1 MHFKSDETS
10 HRVAN
15 ITEEILMK
23 KLIALFVLLG
33 VVLATPVYSAD
44 DKPDSNSWWE
54 SLRRKIEMLT
64 PRKKITTTTA
74 VGGVRGSQA
83 DADDVYWKG
92 EVKAQPVDAKELAAF
107 KKAVSLFDAGDI
119 AGAQGAFSDFLKK
132 HPDSSL
138 RKDAEQALALL
149 QPKK

>member
-1 MHFKSDETS
+1 
-10 HRVAN
+10 
-15 ITEEILMK
+15 MK

-44 DKPDSNSWWE
+44 EKADGSSWWE
-54 SLRRKIEMLT
+54 SLRRKIELLT

-83 DADDVYWKG
+83 EADDVYWKD
-92 EVKAQPVDAKELAAF
+92 EAKMQPIDADELAAF
-107 KKAVSLFDAGDI
+107 KKAVSLVETGDS
-119 AGAQGAFSDFLKK
+119 AGAQGAFSEFLKK
-132 HPDSSL
+132 HPDSRL
-138 RKDAEQALALL
+138 REDAEQALALL